1 MRYVKPQLNGYAA
14 IAVIQSGGS
23 QKNGMN
29 LESNPNFHTVPAYE
43 ADE

>member
-1 MRYVKPQLNGYAA
+1 MMYTKPQLSGYPA

-23 QKNGMN
+23 SKNGMT
-29 LESNPNFHTVPAYE
+29 LEGNPNFHTIPAYE